1 MKTKGRV
8 WEEKRADKKVI
19 SLLLGTR
26 NPCFP
31 SLVTTVSLHSCDP
44 RGNHAS
50 AANLRERTIPLR
62 KEREGLWWPGPKM
75 TSLPA
80 PPPGLRHHHYHVACK
95 LQKLQAQNH
104 CHLPEL
110 VWTSSYKITGILFP
124 MNFIMDYQVKLVP
137 GLSQLFTW
145 TRRQWDIPNPS
156 NSTPFSI
163 GRF

>member
-1 MKTKGRV
+1 MLTEQSGPFLSPWRINLGCFALAVSTSVKRNNHRFRMKNKQCNRFESYKKLLDFFRHKKTVPLGWCNFWMKTKGRV

-50 AANLRERTIPLR
+50 AANLREKTIPLR

-75 TSLPA
+75 TSLPT
-80 PPPGLRHHHYHVACK
+80 PPPA
-95 LQKLQAQNH
+95 
-104 CHLPEL
+104 
-110 VWTSSYKITGILFP
+110 
-124 MNFIMDYQVKLVP
+124 
-137 GLSQLFTW
+137 
-145 TRRQWDIPNPS
+145 
-156 NSTPFSI
+156 
-163 GRF
+163 